1 MPEMLTKPIF
11 SSEVKEAC
19 GIDEEESSSQEE
31 FESAS
36 LEELNPVM
44 SFVLEATDEDQSE
57 TETKI
62 VEFLE
67 SSVDGDLERFN
78 ELLNSFDG
86 SGKLFYLDYPQTYS
100 RNAFLCLD
108 LLMKN
113 TKQLVRIS
121 MAAGLRK
128 NCR

>member
-1 MPEMLTKPIF
+1 MR
-11 SSEVKEAC
+11 EAC
-19 GIDEEESSSQEE
+19 GIGEESSPQEE
-31 FESAS
+31 FRSAS

-44 SFVLEATDEDQSE
+44 AFLLEVTDEDQTE

-86 SGKLFYLDYPQTYS
+86 SGRLFYQDYPQTYS
-100 RNAFLCLD
+100 KMHFVHG